1 MWRRTRLPIF
11 LTVALGGNSSK
22 DVSAMMMIMIGIN
35 EKVFSPL
42 NLLLVSRR
50 ALWFVPLPLR
60 APR

>member
-22 DVSAMMMIMIGIN
+22 DVSAMMMIMIVIN
-35 EKVFSPL
+35 EKAFSPL

-50 ALWFVPLPLR
+50 ALWFVPLPPR